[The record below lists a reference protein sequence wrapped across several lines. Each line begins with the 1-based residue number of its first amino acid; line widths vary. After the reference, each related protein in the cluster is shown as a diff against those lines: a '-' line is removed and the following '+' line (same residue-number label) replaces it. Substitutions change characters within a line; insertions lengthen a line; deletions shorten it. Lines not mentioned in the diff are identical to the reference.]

1 MEELNRMNELSGM
14 EELNRTKK
22 PQPKGRISFTL
33 PEIEKFTLDNGLEVL
48 FVKKERLPI
57 IQLSLIIDAGSR
69 FDPNEKKGLSI
80 LVSSLLDEGAG
91 GLGSLELSN
100 AIESLGSVLS
110 VSSDPDAMFISLLSL
125 SETFDKSLDLYSKVI
140 TKPHLAEEDMQ
151 REKRKQINRIIQAKD
166 DAGYIASV
174 LFEKLVY
181 TVHSPYG
188 LPEMGLT
195 ETVEKISSNDIRLFY
210 ETLITPQNSTL
221 IVVGSIDKEILRHKL
236 NIALLGW
243 HTHMKPIISVHNPP
257 REKTRLYFVQKEGA
271 AQSEI
276 RIGHL
281 TEGRN
286 KPDFF
291 ARALMNSIL
300 GGQFSSRINLNLRED
315 KGYTYGAHSGF
326 NYNKVNGYFY
336 VSAPVKTENTK
347 ESIIEILKEL
357 KGIQVY
363 ISEKELKFAKSSQV
377 RKFPALFETYGQIG
391 RSLANMII
399 YCLPDDYF
407 NTFLDNIKKVTL
419 EEAYEAAHNY
429 IIPDELV
436 IMVVGDREA
445 VKPQLEALNLGSIT
459 ELDRDGNVIGT
470 V

>member
-1 MEELNRMNELSGM
+1 M
-14 EELNRTKK
+14 ELNRTKK
-22 PQPKGRISFTL
+22 PQPKGKISFTL
-33 PEIEKFTLDNGLEVL
+33 PEIEKFRLDNGLEVL
-48 FVKKERLPI
+48 FVRKERLPI

-69 FDPNEKKGLSI
+69 FDPNEKKGLSN
-80 LVSSLLDEGAG
+80 LAASLLDEGAG
-91 GLGSLELSN
+91 GLSSLEFSN
-100 AIESLGSVLS
+100 AVESLGSVLS

-125 SETFDKSLDLYSKVI
+125 LETFDKSLDLYSKII
-140 TKPHLAEEDMQ
+140 TKPHLHQEDFE

-174 LFEKLVY
+174 VFEKLVF
-181 TVHSPYG
+181 THHSPYG
-188 LPEMGLT
+188 LPEMGLV
-195 ETVEKISSNDIRLFY
+195 ETVERIQTSDIRVFY
-210 ETLITPQNSTL
+210 ETLITPENSTM
-221 IVVGSIDKEILRHKL
+221 IVVGNIDKEILRHKL
-236 NIALLGW
+236 NIALVGW
-243 HTHMKPIISVHNPP
+243 HHHHAPIISVHNPP
-257 REKTRLYFVQKEGA
+257 REKTRLYFVHKEEA

-286 KPDFF
+286 KPGFF
-291 ARALMNSIL
+291 ARALVNSIL

-326 NYNKVNGYFY
+326 SYNKVNGYFY
-336 VSAPVKTENTK
+336 VSAPVKNENTE
-347 ESIIEILKEL
+347 ESIIEIIKEL
-357 KGIQVY
+357 KGILVY

-407 NTFLDNIKKVTL
+407 NTYLDNVKKVRL
-419 EEAYEAAHNY
+419 DEAYEAARNS
-429 IIPDELV
+429 IFPDEL
-436 IMVVGDREA
+436 IILVVGDRET
-445 VKPQLEALNLGSIT
+445 VVPQMEALNLGPIT

-470 V
+470 I